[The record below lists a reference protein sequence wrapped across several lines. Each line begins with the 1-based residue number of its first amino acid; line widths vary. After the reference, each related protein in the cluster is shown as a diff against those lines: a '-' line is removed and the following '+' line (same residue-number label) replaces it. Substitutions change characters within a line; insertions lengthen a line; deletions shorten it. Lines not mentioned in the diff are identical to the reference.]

1 MAEMYQWASPDV
13 VGHLTLPQLKMYLR
27 GDTKQQPGST
37 RPANAFKSKA
47 ERDAYVEKV
56 REKHR
61 QKEKEAVDG
70 LSDS

>member
-1 MAEMYQWASPDV
+1 MGEMYQWASPDA

-27 GDTKQQPGST
+27 GDTKQQQGAT

-47 ERDAYVEKV
+47 ERDAYVEAV
-56 REKHR
+56 RQRHQ
-61 QKEKEAVDG
+61 QKGKVDG